1 MLIRAKRWMDE
12 WFSRDLNETHFHL
25 GPVAVDK
32 HMQGQGMGSA
42 MLSAVCTW
50 MDILGATAYLETDKP
65 INVRFY
71 ERFGF
76 ATVREDQVL
85 GIPNWFLR
93 RPAGKFPSEAMHR
106 ASTGLDK
113 TAVEN
118 LGWEL
123 LM

>member
-1 MLIRAKRWMDE
+1 
-12 WFSRDLNETHFHL
+12 
-25 GPVAVDK
+25 
-32 HMQGQGMGSA
+32 
-42 MLSAVCTW
+42 
-50 MDILGATAYLETDKP
+50 
-65 INVRFY
+65 VRFY

-93 RPAGKFPSEAMHR
+93 RPAGKFSSEAMYR
-106 ASTGLDK
+106 ASTGLDQ